1 MIPRMKHPDRKNAQ
15 SILAAAAKQMAYT
28 LTLMPADESAFNIIR
43 NIYECFMMLGDA
55 LLVARGVESTDYIM
69 PITELLKLKIET
81 MRSINLIDNLRRLR
95 HNVNYYGY
103 VPNKAEAEDAIS
115 LAKACFEPLLK
126 AITNKIKLRD

>member
-1 MIPRMKHPDRKNAQ
+1 MIPRLKHPDRKNAQ

-43 NIYECFMMLGDA
+43 NIYECFRMLGDA